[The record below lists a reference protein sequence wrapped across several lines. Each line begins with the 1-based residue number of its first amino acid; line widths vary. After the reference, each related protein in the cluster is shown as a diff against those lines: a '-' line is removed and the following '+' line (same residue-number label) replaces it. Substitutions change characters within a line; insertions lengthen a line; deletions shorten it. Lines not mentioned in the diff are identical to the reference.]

1 MASKKKKVVKK
12 AVKKTVKKKVVKKA
26 PKAVPSKFYT
36 FRQNN
41 SFGRFDYDAGRGISV
56 NVIVEADSVDDAN
69 SRAERIGLYF
79 DGSGDCQC
87 CGTRWSEQYSFTDS
101 KDVFNDNSS
110 PVPEIYGEEV
120 GPGEPFPQKKDVW
133 SATKRMKKNQPEG
146 YIHYKNGTVVGFW

>member
-87 CGTRWSEQYSFTDS
+87 CGNRWSEQYEWQGKDS
-101 KDVFNDNSS
+101 GDEKPALYGVAVKAEDLVSS
-110 PVPEIYGEEV
+110 P
-120 GPGEPFPQKKDVW
+120 DVD
-133 SATKRMKKNQPEG
+133 S
-146 YIHYKNGTVVGFW
+146 YIHYKNGQVVAFIAR